1 MAVFTGA
8 DKKYK
13 PTEQR
18 VDTRLFSQKVGD
30 SWREPEGGFILN
42 SGLLVLS
49 FLSWSMPVV
58 PIISS
63 IVTRVFTIMFLQPD
77 KKLQDL
83 PFRMPET
90 IDGYDG
96 SEMTPDT
103 YFGNKKDKHFYRPKG
118 VTYYGRDLKS
128 NMQVWASDND
138 DRTHSN
144 IFGTTGSGK
153 TELIHTI
160 VASQLVRNSGAIVV
174 DAKGD
179 ITLYERICRLARRFG
194 RDSDVLCITFAIGN
208 KDQNLPQESKNT
220 NTFNLMLNTSS
231 GMLIELLSGL
241 LDGDGGSD
249 DMWKSRAIAFIGAL
263 TQPLVFL
270 RDRQEI
276 ELSPATYIDFM
287 ELPEIERFVYDNK
300 YKYEGFE
307 EVIKPLRSYLT
318 TLPGYNQNLI
328 GNQAQQTN
336 EQFGYITMQMTRSI
350 NDLGFTYGHIF
361 GTAVGEIDISDVV
374 LNRRL
379 LIILLPSLERSLPTL
394 LMLSRLIM
402 GSLKQMMASSLGS
415 EIEGSIRLNIDSRP
429 TTANNCYRIILD
441 EVGYMM
447 TTGMSIVP
455 AQARSLN
462 IAMVFAAQDFT
473 DIERGSKEEAQAIW
487 SNAAIKFVGKLTSG
501 EESEMWR
508 RTRGTAGEMEQA
520 VIYQYDRYFTPT
532 MDVAYRAGGQVQ
544 KETRSQIKYEEVASQ
559 EKGEFT
565 LIASKKYQGGRT
577 GGVAA
582 IHFLC
587 LYTGNLASM
596 GVTYVNDFVPMS
608 TANIKPPDL
617 SKKHEKIKE
626 YLLNGSLSSIMNEAI
641 ETDGHLDLGGTQTAT
656 NSINKMLYDIQK
668 SCEIQKDSDSFV
680 NLLLE
685 TSLNSLAMA
694 MQGLDTGSYHEPKNR
709 LMTEEDRLEFFA
721 MGSVADEISVSM
733 NQVSENEFE
742 RAPDVQQAYY
752 RSEYQDEVPQDIA
765 DSIAAIHNTGRA
777 VDLRKDEEVKTLID
791 KFDADGELSLMDM
804 DTFESESEQVKDDL
818 FKNLNEYAEQITV
831 NKSGTAHAL
840 LLKKSCSEVAYIA
853 GKPLS
858 DKKKLSMIKDITNH
872 LKK

>member
-1 MAVFTGA
+1 MAVFSGA
-8 DKKYK
+8 DKKFK

-18 VDTRLFSQKVGD
+18 VDTRLFSQRVGD
-30 SWREPEGGFILN
+30 SWRDPEGGFILN
-42 SGLLVLS
+42 SGLLTLS
-49 FLSWSMPVV
+49 LLSWAMPVV
-58 PIISS
+58 PIITT
-63 IVTRVFTIMFLQPD
+63 IVTKVFTIMFLQPD
-77 KKLQDL
+77 QKLQDL

-103 YFGNKKDKHFYRPKG
+103 YFGNKNHKKLYRPKG

-160 VASQLVRNSGAIVV
+160 IASQLVRNSGAIVV

-208 KDQNLPQESKNT
+208 KDQNLPQENKNT

-276 ELSPATYIDFM
+276 ELAPATYIDFM

-300 YKYEGFE
+300 YSYDGFE
-307 EVIKPLRSYLT
+307 EIIKPLRSYLT
-318 TLPGYNQNLI
+318 TLPGYNQNQI

-379 LIILLPSLERSLPTL
+379 LVILLPSLERSLPTL

-447 TTGMSIVP
+447 TTGMSIIP

-508 RTRGTAGEMEQA
+508 RTRGAAGEMEQA
-520 VIYQYDRYFTPT
+520 VIYQYERRFTAT

-565 LIASKKYQGGRT
+565 LIASKKFQGGRF

-608 TANIKPPDL
+608 TASIKPPDL
-617 SKKHEKIKE
+617 SKKHDRIKE
-626 YLLNGSLSSIMNEAI
+626 YLMNDELSEVMNKAI
-641 ETDGHLDLGGTQTAT
+641 ETDSHLDLGGSQTSS
-656 NSINKMLYDIQK
+656 NSLNKMLYDVQTA
-668 SCEIQKDSDSFV
+668 CEIQKDSDSFM

-685 TSLNSLAMA
+685 ASLNSLALA
-694 MQGLDTGSYHEPKNR
+694 MQGLDTGNYHEPENR
-709 LMTEEDRLEFFA
+709 LLTEKKRSEFFA
-721 MGSVADEISVSM
+721 MGSVSDEIAVSL
-733 NQVSENEFE
+733 NQVSDNEFE
-742 RAPDVQQAYY
+742 RAPDVQRAHYK
-752 RSEYQDEVPQDIA
+752 DEHHDDVPQDIA
-765 DSIAAIHNTGRA
+765 DSIEAVHRTGRA
-777 VDLRKDEEVKTLID
+777 VDLDKDENVKALIER
-791 KFDADGELSLMDM
+791 FDSDGELSLMK
-804 DTFESESEQVKDDL
+804 TFESESERQKETIYQ
-818 FKNLNEYAEQITV
+818 KLNEYADQATV
-831 NKSGTAHAL
+831 SKAGTAHAM
-840 LLKKSCSEVAYIA
+840 LLKKNSNDVSYIA

-858 DKKKLSMIKDITNH
+858 DEKKREMIKDIINQS
-872 LKK
+872 KK

>member
-1 MAVFTGA
+1 MPVYSGA
-8 DKKYK
+8 DKKFK

-18 VDTRLFSQKVGD
+18 VDTRLLSTRLASD
-30 SWREPEGGFILN
+30 WLEPEGGFLLNLFLTVGTVISLFMPILPI
-42 SGLLVLS
+42 VAA
-49 FLSWSMPVV
+49 VV
-58 PIISS
+58 
-63 IVTRVFTIMFLQPD
+63 TKVFSIMFLAPE
-77 KKLQDL
+77 KKLHDL

-96 SEMTPDT
+96 SEMMPDKSFNVKT
-103 YFGNKKDKHFYRPKG
+103 NKHFYRPKG
-118 VTYYGRDLKS
+118 VTFYGRDLKS

-138 DRTHSN
+138 DRTHAN

-160 VASQLVRNSGAIVV
+160 IASQLIRNSGAILV

-179 ITLYERICRLARRFG
+179 ITLYERLCRLARRFG
-194 RDSDVLCITFAIGN
+194 RDADILCITFAIGTE
-208 KDQNLPQESKNT
+208 DQNLPREDKNT

-231 GMLIELLSGL
+231 GMLIELLTGL

-270 RDRQEI
+270 RDKQEI
-276 ELSPATYIDFM
+276 ELAPATYIDFM

-300 YKYEGFE
+300 YNYDGFE

-318 TLPGYNQNLI
+318 TLPGYNRNLI

-374 LNRRL
+374 LNRRFL
-379 LIILLPSLERSLPTL
+379 AILLPSLERSLPTL

-415 EIEGSIRLNIDSRP
+415 KIEGSIRINIDSRP

-447 TTGMSIVP
+447 TTGMSIIP

-487 SNAAIKFVGKLTSG
+487 SNAALKFVGKLTSG

-508 RTRGTAGEMEQA
+508 RTRGAAGEMEQM
-520 VIYQYDRYFTPT
+520 VIYQYERKFTAA
-532 MDVAYRAGGQVQ
+532 MNVAYRAGGQVS
-544 KETRSQIKYEEVASQ
+544 KEKISQIKYEEVAAQ

-565 LIASKKYQGGRT
+565 LIASKKFQGGRT

-582 IHFLC
+582 VPFLC
-587 LYTGNLASM
+587 LYTGDIPSM

-608 TANIKPPDL
+608 TASIKPPDL
-617 SKKHEKIKE
+617 AKKHAQIKE
-626 YLLNGSLSSIMNEAI
+626 YLLDGSLSLKMNKAINLKGASDLEGYQSSISNV
-641 ETDGHLDLGGTQTAT
+641 
-656 NSINKMLYDIQK
+656 NKLLYDVQT
-668 SCEIQKDSDSFV
+668 SCEMQADNPSFI

-685 TSLNSLAMA
+685 ESLNKLAMA
-694 MQGLDTGSYHEPKNR
+694 MTGLDTGNYHEPENVM
-709 LMTEEDRLEFFA
+709 LAEEERSEFFS
-721 MGSVADEISVSM
+721 MGSPSNEIDISFG
-733 NQVSENEFE
+733 QVSDNEFNKMPE
-742 RAPDVQQAYY
+742 VQKSHYRDSNQDSIPDDI
-752 RSEYQDEVPQDIA
+752 SESIA
-765 DSIAAIHNTGRA
+765 DVHRTGRA
-777 VDLRKDEEVKTLID
+777 VDFRKDPDIKARIDAFGESNDLASITDFIDHTESKKHTLYD
-791 KFDADGELSLMDM
+791 K
-804 DTFESESEQVKDDL
+804 
-818 FKNLNEYAEQITV
+818 LNEYADQATV
-831 NKSGTAHAL
+831 NKSDTAHGK
-840 LLKKSCSEVAYIA
+840 LLKLAASKVSYVAA
-853 GKPLS
+853 P
-858 DKKKLSMIKDITNH
+858 KLTDTIRIQMIKDFNNID
-872 LKK
+872 KK

>member
-1 MAVFTGA
+1 MAIFSGA

-18 VDTRLFSQKVGD
+18 VDTRLFGQKVGD

-42 SGLLVLS
+42 SGLMALS
-49 FLSWSMPVV
+49 FLSWAMPVV
-58 PIISS
+58 PIITT
-63 IVTRVFTIMFLQPD
+63 IITRVFTIMFLNPD

-103 YFGNKKDKHFYRPKG
+103 YFGNKNHKRFYRPKG

-160 VASQLVRNSGAIVV
+160 ITSQLVRNSGAIVV

-208 KDQNLPQESKNT
+208 KDQNLPQERKNT

-276 ELSPATYIDFM
+276 ELAPATYIDFM

-300 YKYEGFE
+300 YTYEGFE
-307 EVIKPLRSYLT
+307 EIIKPLRSYLT
-318 TLPGYNQNLI
+318 TLPGYNQNQI

-379 LIILLPSLERSLPTL
+379 LVILLPSLERSLPTL

-429 TTANNCYRIILD
+429 TTANNCFRIILD

-447 TTGMSIVP
+447 TTGMSIIP

-520 VIYQYDRYFTPT
+520 VIYQYERRFTAT

-565 LIASKKYQGGRT
+565 LIASKKFQGGRT
-577 GGVAA
+577 GGIAA

-587 LYTGNLASM
+587 LYTNNVASM

-608 TANIKPPDL
+608 TASVKPPDL
-617 SKKHEKIKE
+617 SKKHGKIKE
-626 YLLNGSLSSIMNEAI
+626 YLVSGTLSNIMNKAI
-641 ETDGHLDLGGTQTAT
+641 VTDSHLDLGGLQTSS
-656 NSINKMLYDIQK
+656 NSVNKMLYDVQAA
-668 SCEIQKDSDSFV
+668 CEIQKDSDSFI

-694 MQGLDTGSYHEPKNR
+694 MQGLDTGNYHEPENR
-709 LMTEEDRLEFFA
+709 LLSDDKKREFFT
-721 MGSVADEISVSM
+721 MGSVSDEINVSL

-742 RAPDVQQAYY
+742 RLPDVQKAYLK
-752 RSEYQDEVPQDIA
+752 SEYQDDVPQDIA
-765 DSIAAIHNTGRA
+765 DSIAAVHKTGRS
-777 VDLRKDEEVKTLID
+777 VNLEKDIQVKELID
-791 KFDADGELSLMDM
+791 NFDSDGELSLIN
-804 DTFESESEQVKDDL
+804 TFDNESEQEKDVL
-818 FKNLNEYAEQITV
+818 HQKLNEYVDQATVSKAE
-831 NKSGTAHAL
+831 TAHAILFKKNAREVDYVVGKL
-840 LLKKSCSEVAYIA
+840 LSEE
-853 GKPLS
+853 KQKTL
-858 DKKKLSMIKDITNH
+858 IKDITNH

>member
-1 MAVFTGA
+1 MAIYTGA
-8 DKKYK
+8 DQKYK

-18 VDTRLFSQKVGD
+18 VDTRLLSQKLAQ
-30 SWREPEGGFILN
+30 SWKEPEGGLFLNLIL
-42 SGLLVLS
+42 LAATLVTL
-49 FLSWSMPVV
+49 VV
-58 PIISS
+58 PVMPLICS
-63 IVTRVFTIMFLQPD
+63 IVTRVLSKMFLHPEE
-77 KKLQDL
+77 KLHDL

-90 IDGYDG
+90 INGYDG
-96 SEMTPDT
+96 SEMTPDK
-103 YFGNKKDKHFYRPKG
+103 YFGDKGNKKHYRPKG

-160 VASQLVRNSGAIVV
+160 VTSQLIRNSGAILV

-179 ITLYERICRLARRFG
+179 ITLYERLCRLARRFG
-194 RDSDVLCITFAIGN
+194 RDPDVLCITFAIGSE
-208 KDQNLPQESKNT
+208 DANLPREDKNT

-270 RDRQEI
+270 RDKQEI
-276 ELSPATYIDFM
+276 ELSPATYIDYM

-300 YKYEGFE
+300 YNYDGFE

-374 LNRRL
+374 LNRRFL
-379 LIILLPSLERSLPTL
+379 VILLPSLERSLPTL

-415 EIEGSIRLNIDSRP
+415 KIEGSIRINIDSRP
-429 TTANNCYRIILD
+429 TTANNCFRIILD

-447 TTGMSIVP
+447 TTGMSIIP

-508 RTRGTAGEMEQA
+508 RTRGAAGEMEQT
-520 VIYQYDRYFTPT
+520 VIYQHERRFTAT
-532 MDVAYRAGGQVQ
+532 MDVAYRAGGQVSRE
-544 KETRSQIKYEEVASQ
+544 KMSQIKYEELAAQ

-565 LIASKKYQGGRT
+565 LIASKKFQGGRT

-582 IHFLC
+582 IPFLC
-587 LYTGNLASM
+587 LYTANLPSM

-608 TANIKPPDL
+608 TASIKPPDFA
-617 SKKHEKIKE
+617 KKHAQIKE
-626 YLLNGSLSSIMNEAI
+626 YLLKGELSMRMNKSILPVDDFDV
-641 ETDGHLDLGGTQTAT
+641 DGVQTAT
-656 NSINKMLYDIQK
+656 NSLNKLLLDTQVA
-668 SCEIQKDSDSFV
+668 CESQKDSDSFI

-685 TSLNSLAMA
+685 SSLNHLAMA
-694 MQGLDTGSYHEPKNR
+694 MQGLDTGDYHEPENIILSDKKR
-709 LMTEEDRLEFFA
+709 EEFFA
-721 MGSVADEISVSM
+721 AGSVSEEIDVSFG
-733 NQVSENEFE
+733 QVSDNEFE
-742 RAPDVQQAYY
+742 RDPNVQKSHY
-752 RSEYQDEVPQDIA
+752 RDEYQDIIPQDIV
-765 DSIAAIHNTGRA
+765 DRIATVHKTGRSVDIKKDSA
-777 VDLRKDEEVKTLID
+777 VKDAID
-791 KFDADGELSLMDM
+791 EYIGDNELSVMATDTFDGEVEQKKDSLYK
-804 DTFESESEQVKDDL
+804 S
-818 FKNLNEYAEQITV
+818 LNEYADQITI
-831 NKSGTAHAL
+831 NKTDTSYAKIL
-840 LLKKSCSEVAYIA
+840 RNSCREASYIPSR
-853 GKPLS
+853 PLS
-858 DKKKLSMIKDITNH
+858 SQKRQEMIKIIAQH

>member
-1 MAVFTGA
+1 MPIFTGA

-18 VDTRLFSQKVGD
+18 VDTRFLSQKVGD
-30 SWREPEGGFILN
+30 SWRDPEGGFILN
-42 SGLLVLS
+42 SGLLTLSVLS
-49 FLSWSMPVV
+49 FAMPVV
-58 PIISS
+58 PVITT
-63 IVTRVFTIMFLQPD
+63 IVTRVFSMMFLQPQ

-90 IDGYDG
+90 IEGYDG
-96 SEMTPDT
+96 SEMTPDK
-103 YFGNKKDKHFYRPKG
+103 YFGHKDNKRFYRPKG

-160 VASQLVRNSGAIVV
+160 VTSQLIRNSGAIVV

-194 RDSDVLCITFAIGN
+194 RDSDVLCITFAIGS
-208 KDQNLPQESKNT
+208 KDQNAPQETKGT

-270 RDRQEI
+270 RDKQEI
-276 ELSPATYIDFM
+276 ELAPATYIDFM

-300 YKYEGFE
+300 YDYDGFE
-307 EVIKPLRSYLT
+307 EIIKPLRSYLT

-429 TTANNCYRIILD
+429 TTATNCYRIILD

-447 TTGMSIVP
+447 TTGMSIIP

-508 RTRGTAGEMEQA
+508 RTRGAAGEMEQA
-520 VIYQYDRYFTPT
+520 VIYQYERRFTAT

-565 LIASKKYQGGRT
+565 LIASKKFQGGRS
-577 GGVAA
+577 GGIAA
-582 IHFLC
+582 VHFLC
-587 LYTGNLASM
+587 LYTANVASM

-608 TANIKPPDL
+608 TASIKPPDL
-617 SKKHEKIKE
+617 TKKHNKIRE
-626 YLLNGSLSSIMNEAI
+626 YLLNDELSKVMNEAV
-641 ETDGHLDLGGTQTAT
+641 ETDGHLNLGVQTAT
-656 NSINKMLYDIQK
+656 NSLNKLMYDVQTA
-668 SCEIQKDSDSFV
+668 CEIQKDSDSFV
-680 NLLLE
+680 NMLLE
-685 TSLNSLAMA
+685 VSLNHLAMA
-694 MQGLDTGSYHEPKNR
+694 MQGLDTGNYHEPENR
-709 LMTEEDRLEFFA
+709 LMSEETKAEFFA
-721 MGSVADEISVSM
+721 MGSVSQEIEANLIQLTDNDFDRSP
-733 NQVSENEFE
+733 
-742 RAPDVQQAYY
+742 AVQQAHY
-752 RSEYQDEVPQDIA
+752 RDNNQEEVPEEIA
-765 DSIAAIHNTGRA
+765 GSIDAVHKTGRS
-777 VDLRKDEEVKTLID
+777 VDITKTPDAHIKQLID
-791 KFDADGELSLMDM
+791 DYDSSGELSLMDA
-804 DTFESESEQVKDDL
+804 FESEADQQHEILYK
-818 FKNLNEYAEQITV
+818 KLNEYADQSTV
-831 NKSGTAHAL
+831 NKAGTAHAIL
-840 LLKKSCSEVAYIA
+840 FKKNCRSISYIA
-853 GKPLS
+853 GKNLTKERQQKLFNELINHS
-858 DKKKLSMIKDITNH
+858 KK
-872 LKK
+872 

>member
-1 MAVFTGA
+1 MAIYTGA

-18 VDTRLFSQKVGD
+18 VDTRLLSQRLASD
-30 SWREPEGGFILN
+30 WLDPEGGFLLN
-42 SGLLVLS
+42 L
-49 FLSWSMPVV
+49 FLTTGTVISLFMPIM
-58 PIISS
+58 PIVAAA
-63 IVTRVFTIMFLQPD
+63 VTKVFSIMFLNPQN
-77 KKLQDL
+77 KLHDL

-96 SEMTPDT
+96 SEMMPDKS
-103 YFGNKKDKHFYRPKG
+103 FNVPKNKPLYRPKG
-118 VTYYGRDLKS
+118 VTFYGRDLKTS
-128 NMQVWASDND
+128 MQVWASDND
-138 DRTHSN
+138 DRTHAN

-160 VASQLVRNSGAIVV
+160 IASQLVRNSGAILV

-179 ITLYERICRLARRFG
+179 ITLYERLCRLARRFG
-194 RDSDVLCITFAIGN
+194 RDPDVLCITFAIGTE
-208 KDQNLPQESKNT
+208 DQNAPREDKNT

-231 GMLIELLSGL
+231 GMLVELLTGL

-270 RDRQEI
+270 RDKQEI

-300 YKYEGFE
+300 YNYDGFE

-318 TLPGYNQNLI
+318 TLPGYNRNLI

-374 LNRRL
+374 LNRRFL
-379 LIILLPSLERSLPTL
+379 AILLPSLERSLPTL

-415 EIEGSIRLNIDSRP
+415 KIEGSIRINIDSRP

-447 TTGMSIVP
+447 TTGMSIIP

-487 SNAAIKFVGKLTSG
+487 SNAALKFIGKLTSG

-508 RTRGTAGEMEQA
+508 RTRGAAGEMEQA
-520 VIYQYDRYFTPT
+520 VIYQYERRMTAT
-532 MDVAYRAGGQVQ
+532 MNVAYRAGGQVS
-544 KETRSQIKYEEVASQ
+544 KEKVSQIKYEEVAAQ

-565 LIASKKYQGGRT
+565 LIGTKKFQGGRT

-582 IHFLC
+582 VPFLC
-587 LYTGNLASM
+587 LYTGDIPSM

-608 TANIKPPDL
+608 TASIKPPDVG
-617 SKKHEKIKE
+617 KKHALIKE
-626 YLLNGSLSSIMNEAI
+626 FLLDGTLSLKMNKAINVKGASDYEGLQSS
-641 ETDGHLDLGGTQTAT
+641 TA
-656 NSINKMLYDIQK
+656 NINKLMYDVQT
-668 SCEIQKDSDSFV
+668 SCETQSDNNNFV

-685 TSLNSLAMA
+685 ESLNKLAMA
-694 MQGLDTGSYHEPKNR
+694 MIGLDTGNYHEPENVM
-709 LMTEEDRLEFFA
+709 LTEEERSEFFS
-721 MGSVADEISVSM
+721 MGSPSKEIDISFG
-733 NQVSENEFE
+733 QVSDNEFDKLPE
-742 RAPDVQQAYY
+742 VQKSHYKDANQDSVPDDI
-752 RSEYQDEVPQDIA
+752 SESIA
-765 DSIAAIHNTGRA
+765 DIHRTGRA
-777 VDLRKDEEVKTLID
+777 VNFKEDPDIKARIDSFSDSNDLASIADFIDNTESKKETLYD
-791 KFDADGELSLMDM
+791 K
-804 DTFESESEQVKDDL
+804 
-818 FKNLNEYAEQITV
+818 LNEYADQATV
-831 NKSGTAHAL
+831 NKADTAHGK
-840 LLKKSCSEVAYIA
+840 LLKIA
-853 GKPLS
+853 ANRVRYVPSPQVTDTIRTQMIKEFINI
-858 DKKKLSMIKDITNH
+858 DKK
-872 LKK
+872 

>member
-18 VDTRLFSQKVGD
+18 VDTRLFSQKIGD

-42 SGLLVLS
+42 SGLMALS

-58 PIISS
+58 PIITTV
-63 IVTRVFTIMFLQPD
+63 VTRVFTFMFLQPD

-103 YFGNKKDKHFYRPKG
+103 YFGNKKHKKFYRPKG

-276 ELSPATYIDFM
+276 ELAPATYIDFM

-300 YKYEGFE
+300 YTYEGFE
-307 EVIKPLRSYLT
+307 EIIKPLRSYLT

-447 TTGMSIVP
+447 TTGMSIIP

-508 RTRGTAGEMEQA
+508 RTRGAAGEMEQA
-520 VIYQYDRYFTPT
+520 VIYQYERRFTAT

-608 TANIKPPDL
+608 TASIKPPDL
-617 SKKHEKIKE
+617 SKKYNKIKE
-626 YLLNGSLSSIMNEAI
+626 YLINGALSDVMNEAI
-641 ETDGHLDLGGTQTAT
+641 DTDSHLDLGGSQTSS
-656 NSINKMLYDIQK
+656 NSINKMLYDVQVA
-668 SCEIQKDSDSFV
+668 CEIQKDSDNFI

-685 TSLNSLAMA
+685 TSLNNLAMA
-694 MQGLDTGSYHEPKNR
+694 MQGLDTGNYHEPKNR
-709 LMTEEDRLEFFA
+709 LLADDVKREFFA
-721 MGSVADEISVSM
+721 MGSVSDEINVSM

-742 RAPDVQQAYY
+742 RAPDVQKAHY
-752 RSEYQDEVPQDIA
+752 RAEYQDDVPQDIA
-765 DSIAAIHNTGRA
+765 DSITAVHKTGRA
-777 VDLRKDEEVKTLID
+777 VDLEKDEDVKALIE
-791 KFDADGELSLMDM
+791 KFDADSDLSIME
-804 DTFESESEQVKDDL
+804 TFESVSEQEKEVL
-818 FKNLNEYAEQITV
+818 YQRLNEYTDQLTV
-831 NKSGTAHAL
+831 ASAGTAHAM
-840 LLKKSCSEVAYIA
+840 LLKKYSREVSYVT
-853 GKPLS
+853 GKPMS
-858 DKKKLSMIKDITNH
+858 NEKRQKLIKDITNH